1 MNNDAVNKFCIIAQS
16 PTADE
21 FHHILKYGDLFIIL
35 NRYGNIQ
42 PVSLTEGLYY
52 KDTRFLSKLEL
63 RFADALP
70 LFLSSAIKSD
80 NTVLTVD
87 LTNPDIWKDDKFMPR
102 GSIYLNRTKFL
113 FQNRYYERIKLSNYG
128 ISRIHLPISLYF
140 NADFKDIFEVRGAKR
155 EKRGKKITSVKD
167 KSIKFI
173 YKGLDKIIRKTKI
186 EFSKKPAAMTPLGV
200 SFNITL
206 EPKEKSEIFLTVSC
220 ETDDNNYSE
229 LTYNSA
235 LKNSNEILNGIRETE
250 CTICTSNEQF
260 NSWINRSMADIH
272 TMITDTSCGFY
283 PYAGIPWF
291 STVFGRDGIIS
302 AFECL
307 WINPAIAKGVL
318 NYLAGTQAKKF
329 SDEYDAEPGKIVHEI
344 RKGEMANLDEIP
356 FGQYYGSIDS
366 TPLFII
372 LAASYYDR
380 TGDIG
385 FIKSIWDNI
394 EAATEWIDKYGDI
407 DGDGFVEYIRRRA
420 DGLIQQGWKDSADS
434 IFYKDGTV
442 AKPPIALCE
451 VQAYVYSAKL
461 GTAKLARLLGYSKK
475 SSDLLKSA
483 EKLRRKFEDLFWI
496 DEISTYALALDG
508 DKRPCKV
515 KTSNAGHSLFAG
527 IASHSHAKKI
537 AELLVSPEL
546 FSGWGIRT
554 LSDRENRYNPIS
566 YHNGSVWPHDN
577 ALIAYGLSRYG
588 FKEEVLKILTC
599 LHEADS
605 YFNLQRLPE
614 LFCGFERKA
623 GRAPTLYPVACP
635 IQAWSAASVFMLL
648 QASLGLHID
657 AEKSIIMFDK
667 PVLPNFLQWV
677 KIKNLRIGNRFADL
691 HLQRSD
697 LDVGINVVRKQG
709 SIEIVVIK

>member
-1 MNNDAVNKFCIIAQS
+1 MNNDAVNKFCIIARS

-21 FHHILKYGDLFIIL
+21 FHHILKYGDLFVIL

-42 PVSLTEGLYY
+42 PINLTEGLYY

-70 LFLSSAIKSD
+70 LFLSSTIKSD

-87 LTNPDIWKDDKFMPR
+87 LTNPDIWKDGKFMPR

-155 EKRGKKITSVKD
+155 KKRGKQIISVED
-167 KSIKFI
+167 ESIEFV

-186 EFSKKPAAMTPLGV
+186 EFSEKPATVTQLGA
-200 SFNITL
+200 SFNIIL
-206 EPKEKSEIFLTVSC
+206 EPKEKSEIFLSVSC
-220 ETDDNNYSE
+220 ETKNHNYVN

-235 LKNSNEILNGIRETE
+235 LKNANKFLNGISQTE
-250 CTICTSNEQF
+250 CSIYTSNEQF
-260 NSWINRSMADIH
+260 NNWINRSMADIH

-307 WINPAIAKGVL
+307 WVNPVIAKGVL
-318 NYLAGTQAKKF
+318 NYLACTQAKKF

-344 RKGEMANLDEIP
+344 RRGEMANLDEIP
-356 FGQYYGSIDS
+356 FRQYYGSIDS

-372 LAASYYDR
+372 LAAAYYDR
-380 TGDIG
+380 TGDIE
-385 FIKSIWDNI
+385 FIRSIWGNI
-394 EAATEWIDKYGDI
+394 EAATEWIDRYGDV
-407 DGDGFVEYIRRRA
+407 DGDGFVEYIKRRA

-434 IFYKDGTV
+434 IFYKDGAV

-451 VQAYVYSAKL
+451 VQAYAYSAKL
-461 GTAKLARLLGYSKK
+461 GAAKLAKLLGYSKR
-475 SSDLLKSA
+475 SSNLLESA
-483 EKLRRKFEDLFWI
+483 EKLKRKFEDMFWV
-496 DEISTYALALDG
+496 DEISTYALALDC
-508 DKRPCKV
+508 DKKPCKV
-515 KTSNAGHSLFAG
+515 KTSNAGHALFAG
-527 IASHSHAKKI
+527 IAFHSRAKKI
-537 AELLVSPEL
+537 ADLLLSPEL

-554 LSDRENRYNPIS
+554 LSNKENRYNPMS

-599 LHEADS
+599 LHEADN
-605 YFNLQRLPE
+605 YFNFQRLPE

-635 IQAWSAASVFMLL
+635 MQAWSAASVFMLL
-648 QASLGLHID
+648 QAALGLSMD
-657 AEKSIIMFDK
+657 AERSTIIFNK
-667 PVLPNFLQWV
+667 PALPNFLQWV
-677 KIKNLRIGNRFADL
+677 KIKNLRIKNRFVDL
-691 HLQRSD
+691 YLQRSD
-697 LDVGINVVRKQG
+697 LDVGINVTHKQG
-709 SIEIVVIK
+709 NIEIVAIK

>member
-1 MNNDAVNKFCIIAQS
+1 MNNNNTNKFCIIARS
-16 PTADE
+16 PAVDE
-21 FHHILKYGDLFIIL
+21 FHHILKYGDLFVVL
-35 NRYGNIQ
+35 NRYGNMQ
-42 PVSLTEGLYY
+42 PLNLTEGLYY

-70 LFLSSAIKSD
+70 LFLSSAVKSD

-87 LTNPDIWKDDKFMPR
+87 LTNPDIWKAGKFMPR

-113 FQNRYYERIKLSNYG
+113 FRNRYYERIKLSNYG
-128 ISRIHLPISLYF
+128 ISRIDLPVSLYF

-155 EKRGKKITSVKD
+155 KKRGKQTVSVKD
-167 KSIKFI
+167 KGIEFV
-173 YKGLDKIIRKTKI
+173 YKGLDNIIRKTKI
-186 EFSKKPAAMTPLGV
+186 EFSKKPAAATQFGV
-200 SFNITL
+200 SFNIAL

-220 ETDDNNYSE
+220 ETKDSNYADPA
-229 LTYNSA
+229 YDSA
-235 LKNSNEILNGIRETE
+235 LKNANEFLNGIRQTE
-250 CTICTSNEQF
+250 CSISTSNEQF
-260 NSWINRSMADIH
+260 NNWINRSIADIH
-272 TMITDTSCGFY
+272 TMITDTPYGFY

-291 STVFGRDGIIS
+291 STVFGREGIIS
-302 AFECL
+302 AFECP
-307 WINPAIAKGVL
+307 WVNPAIAKVVL
-318 NYLAGTQAKKF
+318 SYLADTQAKDF

-344 RKGEMANLDEIP
+344 RRGEMANLDEIP
-356 FGQYYGSIDS
+356 FRQYYGSIDS

-372 LAASYYDR
+372 LAAAYYDR
-380 TGDIG
+380 TGDIE

-407 DGDGFVEYIRRRA
+407 DGDGFVEYVRRRA
-420 DGLIQQGWKDSADS
+420 NGLIQQGWKDSADS
-434 IFYKDGTV
+434 IFYKDGIV

-451 VQAYVYSAKL
+451 VQAYVYGAKL

-483 EKLRRKFEDLFWI
+483 AKLKRKFEDLFWI

-515 KTSNAGHSLFAG
+515 KTSNAGHSLFTG
-527 IASHSHAKKI
+527 IASHNHAKKI
-537 AELLVSPEL
+537 ADLLLSPEL

-554 LSDRENRYNPIS
+554 LSNRENRYNPMS

-577 ALIAYGLSRYG
+577 ALIACGLSRYG
-588 FKEEVLKILTC
+588 FKDEVLKIFTC
-599 LHEADS
+599 MHEADG

-648 QASLGLHID
+648 QAGLGLHID
-657 AEKSIIMFDK
+657 AEKSTIMFNK
-667 PVLPNFLQWV
+667 PALPNFLQWV

-697 LDVGINVVRKQG
+697 LDVGINVTRKQG
-709 SIEIVVIK
+709 NIEIVVIK